1 MNANILLPGDGPVKS
16 QRRCPACHDR
26 LLIGR
31 AKMDGKLICHN
42 DGYTVDADPEE
53 TRPKGGLVSVET
65 ERGMLV
71 QPSKNVD
78 ELEDL
83 PAGAHL
89 VREIDVLNGAETSP
103 KRRISQR
110 EAADIVIFR

>member
-26 LLIGR
+26 LLVGR
-31 AKMDGKLICHN
+31 AKMDGKLICQN

-65 ERGMLV
+65 ESGMLV

-78 ELEDL
+78 FPDKVR
-83 PAGAHL
+83 AG
-89 VREIDVLNGAETSP
+89 R
-103 KRRISQR
+103 
-110 EAADIVIFR
+110 